1 MEHIENNSIN
11 ETKLTNDN
19 IIRNTSFSQ
28 KEILRN
34 IMSLYN
40 DNNPFDCDIT
50 ASSLKFYEKGKKDDY
65 DIPLPKHLFDVYP
78 QSDNIKQITPFQRLP
93 LEDNSMGSIVFDP
106 PFVISPKT
114 CKSIMENKEKSCLI
128 HKRFASFYPVSELY
142 YNYYWWIKECYRTLK
157 NNGLLIV
164 KCMSTVSGGYQHN
177 SEEFVFMSAMNMGFY
192 CLDKFILQ
200 SKARLISSG
209 KYKKQCHSRKYTS
222 VFYVFQKNPK
232 MLNKFNYFELLNN
245 MNKTD
250 LEGMVWEI
258 K

>member
-34 IMSLYN
+34 IMLLYN

-78 QSDNIKQITPFQRLP
+78 QSDNIKQITPFQKLP